1 MHLRL
6 RVVACFTAIAG
17 ARVANLMVPQLY
29 RILVDALAGSGDVEP
44 TFPLWAVILYVVL
57 KLFQSLAR
65 DVRGAI
71 WLDVEQDTSR
81 RIKLHELRLVVL
93 AGSWRWRAAVG
104 RYHIC

>member
-81 RIKLHELRLVVL
+81 RIKLRVFSHLHSLRCPTI
-93 AGSWRWRAAVG
+93 
-104 RYHIC
+104 H